1 MLPQLAKRIP
11 NAGLEPDLS
20 SHPDLVRGASK
31 YTGYTSTKVGW
42 FRVDSFPGLARLPVA
57 MQNAVVR
64 ASNNSIS
71 KNTWKTYGSV
81 KTHLQKCQMK
91 VGHRF
96 TFPMEEPQ
104 VVMFVAYLLST
115 GKLKAAS
122 IENLLSALRM
132 MHLSQGFFAPSLR
145 PDVVK
150 LMLTGR
156 GHEDARIAR
165 SKPGRLPV
173 TLNVME
179 LIRLTLRNDKRRD
192 EKEKLL
198 IWSVCTLAFTGG
210 FRIGEIL
217 SKRARTIDPDFDLQ
231 KKDIKLVSRN
241 VGGVA
246 RRLLVVTLKCP
257 KETQQNKVSIKVE
270 VFGNSTRY
278 DPVRAYMEYVDK
290 VGVRLESSAAF
301 RLPYSGSAYRHQR
314 FNLDLKKLLQPFL
327 SYGFISGHSFRQG
340 MATLMGRAGF
350 EDHEIQACGRWSS
363 SAFLRYIKLGRLTRA
378 RWSDRLAACIE

>member
-1 MLPQLAKRIP
+1 MEDVRIGKNSP
-11 NAGLEPDLS
+11 AEVPDEGGPEVHFPHGGAAGGN
-20 SHPDLVRGASK
+20 V
-31 YTGYTSTKVGW
+31 
-42 FRVDSFPGLARLPVA
+42 
-57 MQNAVVR
+57 
-64 ASNNSIS
+64 
-71 KNTWKTYGSV
+71 
-81 KTHLQKCQMK
+81 CC
-91 VGHRF
+91 
-96 TFPMEEPQ
+96 
-104 VVMFVAYLLST
+104 LST
-115 GKLKAAS
+115 QYGETEGS
-122 IENLLSALRM
+122 IHRKPPQRDQNDAPFPRLLCSFSEARCCEVNVD
-132 MHLSQGFFAPSLR
+132 R
-145 PDVVK
+145 K
-150 LMLTGR
+150 RTR
-156 GHEDARIAR
+156 GCED
-165 SKPGRLPV
+165 SKIQTWQTSRHIKCDGVNPTDTPERQ
-173 TLNVME
+173 
-179 LIRLTLRNDKRRD
+179 

-378 RWSDRLAACIE
+378 RWSDRLAACIESSAMRV